1 MDVSVGVT
9 VPASKVAVRVSVPVV
24 PFNTSAEP
32 SVWTPAAK
40 EPSKESLPVPPE
52 KLLTPVV
59 SDLFCTQNG
68 VNTHLFYI
76 YFDIRPDID
85 SITTIDHQ

>member
-1 MDVSVGVT
+1 M
-9 VPASKVAVRVSVPVV
+9 ASVSVPAPPLILSKIDNAVAV
-24 PFNTSAEP
+24 
-32 SVWTPAAK
+32 AALNV
-40 EPSKESLPVPPE
+40 SLPAVPV
-52 KLLTPVV
+52 KVSTLVV

-68 VNTHLFYI
+68 VNTHLFYL